1 MTFPIVALPS
11 FRQLPVRRIGTV
23 TSWHSLLRTRPLS
36 VVNWSVAVAFGFQ
49 VGAACAQ
56 TGEPIKIA
64 GSFDLSGPA
73 AALGQDAFLGA
84 QFAVD
89 VINKKGGVL
98 GRRVALEHQDNG
110 TNPQRAVDQATA
122 LVRDGA
128 VMLISP
134 ISSGS
139 TLAVSK
145 AVSAKMKVPMCVAVS
160 ASENITG
167 KDFQPYLFSMPP
179 TTYMMMRAI
188 TVRLAKQPYK
198 RYALIV
204 PDYAGGRDASIRFKE
219 FMKELNPQ
227 AQIVVEEYPKLGAT
241 DYTATINKVLA
252 AQPDYVWTQV
262 YGSDLLTFS
271 KQAAALGLFK
281 QINNKFMTVYDGN
294 TLKALGN
301 NAPVGSEGYQLA
313 PFNQLLK
320 SGADT
325 RDIVTQFKAKTGDY
339 PSDWSLLAYD
349 CVIAWA
355 NAASAAKSTDADAV
369 MRSIESTAFN
379 STRGALRFA
388 KYDHE
393 VEAPVYIGKVT
404 QSKEFGQAVLD
415 IEEVV
420 PASTT
425 HPAEAV
431 IQKMRQSE

>member
-1 MTFPIVALPS
+1 MTFSIAVLS
-11 FRQLPVRRIGTV
+11 TLCRRPVHRIGTEA
-23 TSWHSLLRTRPLS
+23 SWHSLLRARPLRI
-36 VVNWSVAVAFGFQ
+36 VNWFVILGVGFQ
-49 VGAACAQ
+49 VGVACAQ

-98 GRRVALEHQDNG
+98 GRRVVLDHQDNG
-110 TNPQRAVDQATA
+110 TNPQRAVNQATA

-145 AVSAKMKVPMCVAVS
+145 TVSARMKVPMCVPVS

-188 TVRLAKQPYK
+188 TVHLAKQPYK

-204 PDYAGGRDASIRFKE
+204 PDYAGGRDASTRFKE
-219 FMKELNPQ
+219 FIKELSPQ

-241 DYTATINKVLA
+241 DYTATINKVLSA
-252 AQPDYVWTQV
+252 HPDYVWTQV

-281 QINNKFMTVYDGN
+281 QINNNFMTVYDGN
-294 TLKALGN
+294 TLKALGD

-313 PFNQLLK
+313 PFNHLVK
-320 SGADT
+320 SGVDAH
-325 RDIVTQFKAKTGDY
+325 DIVTQFKAKTGDY

-349 CVIAWA
+349 CVTAWA
-355 NAASAAKSTDADAV
+355 NAANAAKSTDADAV
-369 MRSIESTAFN
+369 MRSIESVTFN
-379 STRGALRFA
+379 SARGLLRFA

-393 VEAPVYIGKVT
+393 VEAPVYIGKVI

-415 IEEVV
+415 IDEVV
-420 PASTT
+420 PASIT
-425 HPAEAV
+425 HPAETV
-431 IQKMRQSE
+431 INKMRQME